1 MPLFQYHK
9 KGRVFVLYT
18 AKILDIIQPKH
29 SKNMKLTSIFFLGLG
44 MTAVMA
50 SGDSYLRVN
59 KSSRQLSDSNQS
71 YGKIF
76 HSMQRTLLGP
86 LPPPVPPPPPPHPPI
101 ISSSGGSGGGDGSD
115 GDDEGGDDEDEDG
128 RAYEES
134 AEEKSWYSDSSAAS
148 GGDGTDNASENSDY
162 NGEDGIQEQY
172 SAVNA
177 SENTDYNGDDATQ
190 EQYFAN
196 EYNGGG
202 AGSAQNAGGS
212 SAANVWPFLVAALV
226 VGVVAAALV
235 TLKKV
240 SFALFR
246 HLPCLPSCLY
256 CVLLTNVVVAYSSKI
271 IAASAN

>member
-1 MPLFQYHK
+1 
-9 KGRVFVLYT
+9 
-18 AKILDIIQPKH
+18 
-29 SKNMKLTSIFFLGLG
+29 MKLTSIFFLGLG
-44 MTAVMA
+44 MTAAMA
-50 SGDSYLRVN
+50 SGDSYLRAN

-71 YGKIF
+71 SGKIF

-86 LPPPVPPPPPPHPPI
+86 PPPPVPPPPPPHPPI
-101 ISSSGGSGGGDGSD
+101 TSSSGGSDGGDEG
-115 GDDEGGDDEDEDG
+115 GDEGGDDEDEGG

-134 AEEKSWYSDSSAAS
+134 AEEKSWYSDSSTSSSAAS

-172 SAVNA
+172 SAVTA
-177 SENTDYNGDDATQ
+177 SENSDYNGDDATQ

-196 EYNGGG
+196 EYNSGG
-202 AGSAQNAGGS
+202 AGNAQNAGGS

-246 HLPCLPSCLY
+246 HLPSFLCLHVFICM
-256 CVLLTNVVVAYSSKI
+256 
-271 IAASAN
+271 